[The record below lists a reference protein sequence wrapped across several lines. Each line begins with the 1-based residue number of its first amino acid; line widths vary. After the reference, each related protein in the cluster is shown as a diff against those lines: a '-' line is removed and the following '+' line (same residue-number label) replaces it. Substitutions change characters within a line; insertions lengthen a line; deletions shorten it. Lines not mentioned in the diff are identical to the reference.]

1 MHHINTHPYPFLVS
15 TALKRQILVK
25 NQLDTLLAT
34 ARLRNQRRLDRQ
46 RRALLFKQDRR
57 PLVLEAGRT
66 HRAMLKLR
74 ARTDAEH
81 RRYISSPQTASIPA
95 LDALAAEL
103 RQLTDRVRQLAPKC
117 RGSIAGNAMN
127 LQMREDAN
135 LAMRLV
141 RRIAALPHPLHE
153 PEPLPPMLPEL
164 APLREPPKPQEV
176 HFDFGP
182 LAHEFV
188 GPLQPERPHSDYW
201 WDQQL
206 KRLDGSLG
214 EWKAQRKAAK
224 QAYAKTTKAK
234 KVRDRYRK
242 SEKGR
247 ESAKKAYQAYA
258 QSEKGKAAR
267 QRAAASY
274 RARHKKPA
282 EHNK

>member
-1 MHHINTHPYPFLVS
+1 M
-15 TALKRQILVK
+15 K

-46 RRALLFKQDRR
+46 RRAALFKPDRR

-66 HRAMLKLR
+66 HRAMLKLH

-103 RQLTDRVRQLAPKC
+103 RQIIDRVRQLAPKC
-117 RGSIAGNAMN
+117 KGSIAGNAMD
-127 LQMREDAN
+127 LQMRADAS
-135 LAMRLV
+135 LAAHLA
-141 RRIAALPHPLHE
+141 RRIAALRRPLQE
-153 PEPLPPMLPEL
+153 PEPLPPTLPEL
-164 APLREPPKPQEV
+164 APLHEPPKPQEV

-188 GPLQPERPHSDYW
+188 GPLLPEKQHTDYW
-201 WDQQL
+201 WDQHL

-214 EWKAQRKAAK
+214 EWRAQRK
-224 QAYAKTTKAK
+224 
-234 KVRDRYRK
+234 
-242 SEKGR
+242 KGR
-247 ESAKKAYQAYA
+247 AAYEKTKRGQRVRKEARARYMQSDKGKAARAKYNASDKANAARARYA

-267 QRAAASY
+267 RRAAASY

-282 EHNK
+282 EHDE

>member
-1 MHHINTHPYPFLVS
+1 M
-15 TALKRQILVK
+15 K

-46 RRALLFKQDRR
+46 RRASLFKPDRR

-66 HRAMLKLR
+66 HRAMLKLH

-117 RGSIAGNAMN
+117 RGSIAGNAMD
-127 LQMREDAN
+127 LQMRADAN
-135 LAMRLV
+135 LAMHLV
-141 RRIAALPHPLHE
+141 RRIAALPHPPHDA
-153 PEPLPPMLPEL
+153 PTSPPALPEL

-201 WDQQL
+201 WDKQL
-206 KRLDGSLG
+206 KRLDGSLD
-214 EWKAQRKAAK
+214 EWKAQRKKAHTKYMQSDKGKAAR
-224 QAYAKTTKAK
+224 AKYNASEKAK
-234 KVRDRYRK
+234 AARVR
-242 SEKGR
+242 
-247 ESAKKAYQAYA
+247 YA